1 MASVLGAFRVVFR
14 TSGFAKAYVSTISN
28 NPFVL
33 SSGAATAFFSTTATF
48 PVVYTAP
55 NSVAFFATTSN
66 QPIIKTAGQS
76 VVFLQTVDA
85 NTPKQ
90 LVPTIGTLDFD
101 SSGLF
106 VDVPD
111 ATGTYDPLNP
121 TLDPGGYNPEG
132 APIDP
137 FRPMRSEV
145 NLWTV
150 YRIWNVYG
158 DKTQTPSSQSEES
171 EVDYVYPLYFPTE
184 EIAGENVVINGI
196 YEIILIAAPLVENY
210 SDYIDNIN
218 LYDIAKQYPDWYVT
232 SVGVMADQDVLN
244 CLNRK
249 RYAFLQGVM
258 CGKCDDDY
266 LHFYSDYVGMLNAM
280 EIQDWPSAIDFYNKL
295 KTQCSE
301 TNSSCGC

>member
-1 MASVLGAFRVVFR
+1 MAAFQIVFR

-33 SSGAATAFFSTTATF
+33 TSGAASAFFTTTATF
-48 PVVYTAP
+48 PVVYTTP

-66 QPIIKTAGQS
+66 NPIIKTAGQAVTF
-76 VVFLQTVDA
+76 VV
-85 NTPKQ
+85 TPDPNAPKE
-90 LVPTIGTLDFD
+90 LVLKIGTLDFD

-111 ATGTYDPLNP
+111 ATGEYNATTN
-121 TLDPGGYNPEG
+121 PGGYNPE
-132 APIDP
+132 ADATNPY
-137 FRPMRSEV
+137 RPKRSQV
-145 NLWTV
+145 KLWTV
-150 YRIWNVYG
+150 YKIWDVAGYG
-158 DKTQTPSSQSEES
+158 NLTQTPDSQAEEND
-171 EVDYVYPLYFPTE
+171 VNYVYPLYFPTE
-184 EIAGENVVINGI
+184 DVAGETLPIKGI
-196 YEIILIAAPLVENY
+196 YQIILIAAPVGE
-210 SDYIDNIN
+210 DYNDWIGNTN
-218 LYDIAKQYPDWYVT
+218 LYDIADQYPDWYVT
-232 SVGVMADQDVLN
+232 SVGVMVDQDVLN

>member
-1 MASVLGAFRVVFR
+1 MAAFQVVFR

-33 SSGAATAFFSTTATF
+33 TSGAASAFFATTATF

-66 QPIIKTAGQS
+66 QPIIKTAGQAVTF
-76 VVFLQTVDA
+76 VV
-85 NTPKQ
+85 TPDPNAPKE
-90 LVPTIGTLDFD
+90 LVLKIGTLDFD

-111 ATGTYDPLNP
+111 ATGEYNASTN
-121 TLDPGGYNPEG
+121 PGGYTPEADSTNPY
-132 APIDP
+132 
-137 FRPMRSEV
+137 RPKRSQV
-145 NLWTV
+145 KLWTV
-150 YRIWNVYG
+150 YKVWDVYG
-158 DKTQTPSSQSEES
+158 NATQTPDSQAEEND
-171 EVDYVYPLYFPTE
+171 VDYVYPLYFPTE
-184 EIAGENVVINGI
+184 EIAGETLPIKGI
-196 YEIILIAAPLVENY
+196 YQIILIAAPVGENY
-210 SDYIDNIN
+210 EDWIGNEN
-218 LYDIAKQYPDWYVT
+218 LYDVADQYPDWYVT
-232 SVGVMADQDVLN
+232 SVGTMVDQEVLN

-249 RYAFLQGVM
+249 RYAFLQEVM
-258 CGKCDDDY
+258 CGRCDEGY
-266 LHFYSDYVGMLNAM
+266 LAFYSDYVGMLNAM